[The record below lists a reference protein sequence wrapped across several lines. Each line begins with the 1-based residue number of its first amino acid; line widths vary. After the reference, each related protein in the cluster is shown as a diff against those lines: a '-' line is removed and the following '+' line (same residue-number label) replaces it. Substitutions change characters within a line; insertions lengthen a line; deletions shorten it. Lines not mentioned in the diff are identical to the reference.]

1 MDFAKLYR
9 NERRR
14 LLLQQKT
21 GSQDSA
27 EANNKP
33 CRMKIHIPDALA
45 VTPLAGPIRP
55 LLLSRGGTL
64 RGSLRRRIG
73 SLNTIVYCT
82 DFLSEEEE
90 SICVENLETSL
101 HPWNVLKYS
110 RRKVQAWG
118 KIIPGSENTCDD
130 TLPPFLQS
138 LSSLL
143 VSEGFFSDS
152 TPPNN
157 VLINQYESG
166 QGIMPHTDG
175 PAYYPKAVI
184 LSLCSDVVMT
194 FFPNVMT
201 ESIGLDSTDPI
212 EKIVLRRRSIIL
224 FRDEAYTGN
233 LHSIAEVA
241 SETISSTETCPV
253 VNMEES
259 KAFEGEII
267 FRAKRFSLTF
277 RHVS

>member
-1 MDFAKLYR
+1 MDFQKLYR

-14 LLLQQKT
+14 LLLQKT
-21 GSQDSA
+21 GSQDESV

-33 CRMKIHIPDALA
+33 YKIKLPIPDTLV
-45 VTPLAGPIRP
+45 VTPPVAPIRP
-55 LLLSRGGTL
+55 LLLSRGDTL

-73 SLNTIVYCT
+73 SLNTIVYCA

-90 SICVENLETSL
+90 SICVEDLDASL
-101 HPWNVLKYS
+101 HPWNILKNS

-118 KIIPGSENTCDD
+118 KVIPGFANTCGD

-138 LSSLL
+138 LSNLL
-143 VSEGFFSDS
+143 VDEGFFSDS

-184 LSLCSDVVMT
+184 LSICSDAVMT
-194 FFPNVMT
+194 FSPNVMT
-201 ESIGLDSTDPI
+201 DRIGLDSTDPI
-212 EKIVLRRRSIIL
+212 EAIVLRHRSIL
-224 FRDEAYTGN
+224 SFRDEAYTGN

-241 SETISSTETCPV
+241 SETISNTKTCPV

-267 FRAKRFSLTF
+267 LRAKRFSLTF
-277 RHVS
+277 RHVP